1 MSEAV
6 ADLKDLLSTELLGKS
21 WDPSDYS
28 QERWLMEHLVE
39 RVRNLEMG
47 DESFEEVRA
56 EFDRHGLATSLFD
69 PWFVQQVELD
79 RYSPP

>member
-21 WDPSDYS
+21 WDPQDFS

-39 RVRNLEMG
+39 QVRSMEIG
-47 DESFEEVRA
+47 DADLEEVRA
-56 EFDRHGLATSLFD
+56 EFERHGLATSLFD
-69 PWFVQQVELD
+69 PWFAQQVELD
-79 RYSPP
+79 RYAP